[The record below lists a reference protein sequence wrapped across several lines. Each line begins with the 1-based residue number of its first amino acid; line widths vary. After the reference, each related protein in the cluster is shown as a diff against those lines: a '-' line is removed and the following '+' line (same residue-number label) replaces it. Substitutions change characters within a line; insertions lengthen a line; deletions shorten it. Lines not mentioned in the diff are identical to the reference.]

1 MSRYIEFLVDFFR
14 LAMDAM
20 NGEVHTFQV
29 IGSALDGNPFA
40 LLAGE
45 RCNIIL
51 FMRQKKGT
59 DDDWRLAKKMMSEEG
74 WGDIEI
80 IDSGRTTRKNLKGM
94 DAEFADCYENAL
106 VNGCALLVYQDIED

>member
-1 MSRYIEFLVDFFR
+1 
-14 LAMDAM
+14 MDAM

-45 RCNIIL
+45 RYEMMFFL
-51 FMRQKKGT
+51 RQKKGT

-80 IDSGRTTRKNLKGM
+80 IDAGRATRKKLKGM
-94 DAEFADCYENAL
+94 APVFTDCYENAL
-106 VNGCALLVYQDIED
+106 VNGCALLVYRDIED